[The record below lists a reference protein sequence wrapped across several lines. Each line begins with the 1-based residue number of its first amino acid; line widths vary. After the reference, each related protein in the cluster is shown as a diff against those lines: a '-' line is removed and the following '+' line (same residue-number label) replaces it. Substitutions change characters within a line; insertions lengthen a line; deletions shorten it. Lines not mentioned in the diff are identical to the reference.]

1 MVIFVDSRLSV
12 VEVGRRDPLGVA
24 AGVFAGG
31 PAARFDQ
38 WVVGSAG
45 QGQLV
50 DVCTVGGGPVLDVV
64 DLAPVRGCVAAGARA
79 AAVLGMKP
87 QVVHIRLS
95 CGFRGRTACL
105 VSRPCVCRGDLQPE
119 SARRTHSKSRNTQCT
134 GHLEGML
141 SVWTS
146 TAAVSLCSTS
156 SMPARPTGQ

>member
-1 MVIFVDSRLSV
+1 MRWGYPF
-12 VEVGRRDPLGVA
+12 GVA
-24 AGVFAGG
+24 AGVFAGAPLPG
-31 PAARFDQ
+31 LDDAVLGAAAKRQVVDVGAAALGVAADLMDLRVNPGHRAARCRT
-38 WVVGSAG
+38 A
-45 QGQLV
+45 
-50 DVCTVGGGPVLDVV
+50 T
-64 DLAPVRGCVAAGARA
+64 
-79 AAVLGMKP
+79 VLGMKP

-134 GHLEGML
+134 GHLEWML

-146 TAAVSLCSTS
+146 TAAVSLCSMS